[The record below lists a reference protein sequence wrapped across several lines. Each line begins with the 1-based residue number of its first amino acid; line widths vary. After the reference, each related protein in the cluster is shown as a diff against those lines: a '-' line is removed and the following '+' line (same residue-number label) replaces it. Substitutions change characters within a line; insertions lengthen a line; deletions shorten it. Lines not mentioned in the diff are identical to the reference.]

1 MHYWA
6 LLVHSLW
13 EHLWIHKYF
22 NGQKGSD
29 LRKHNFFLVDT
40 KFFRKILI
48 HSLWAEAGDTWRSES
63 HKQRKIF
70 AFCDAILSCL
80 LN

>member
-22 NGQKGSD
+22 NRKKGPD
-29 LRKHNFFLVDT
+29 LRKHKFFLVDT
-40 KFFRKILI
+40 KFFRRIFI
-48 HSLWAEAGDTWRSES
+48 HSLWREAGDTRRAGG

-70 AFCDAILSCL
+70 AFCDAILSRR